1 MEHWNGLNAGKHTHT
16 HTHTLAQKLGT
27 TKSQLCKS

>member
-16 HTHTLAQKLGT
+16 LAQKLGT
-27 TKSQLCKS
+27 KKSQLCKS